1 MEYQTG
7 EFLNAK
13 IKAFLMATEA
23 KWAMGTL
30 QYCN

>member
-1 MEYQTG
+1 MKYQTG

-13 IKAFLMATEA
+13 IKAFRMATEA

-30 QYCN
+30 